1 MRKLLTA
8 FILTIALVTALPVEA
23 EALGYKFTA
32 NDETAENL
40 GLINSDLSKAI
51 IDVEN
56 NHIRLPKGGGEGALT
71 FLGESNFDVAVL
83 TKNGVEIISPTGESR
98 LVIDK
103 SEISN
108 PVAIYSGGNYT
119 DIIIL
124 EDDPTDESKSQVTH
138 FSSVGE
144 YEYEENPYL
153 TLSGLEKCISVSSRS
168 FDKAVVTDAG
178 EVLYYFWAGEEYVE
192 NQLGVTNSLGVSLT
206 DNEYD
211 IIVSDDNGVRRITNM
226 STVTEILSGEFS
238 DIERGS
244 GNSFAVIQ
252 DELIKHY
259 NIVGDS
265 ATLNE
270 YLSVTEGLE
279 MPSSIAMRTDSFD
292 KAIIDGNIIK
302 FYFWTDGELTLASEV
317 EIEVLDNLGKY
328 SKKAALVSNGLEV
341 TGTNGNNLLITH
353 ARMSCGELESFPDIS
368 DDTWVE
374 WYISTDGGITN
385 GSKDKNDV
393 TDMSKWKKV
402 IGLNSWVELDEPAE
416 KVAWMAVLKT
426 NNRDYTPIINEFIEI
441 ELRVGIKPP
450 ELLVPGIYYTSN
462 PEIWWSFDDDGIGST
477 QAAFQ
482 LVLYKN
488 NDEEVLNTGKILSGQ
503 QSYMIR
509 NTNANAS
516 IWGEG
521 VDTFQVQVKVWDSM
535 ENESDFSPKEQFKVL
550 AFDRPVI
557 TKVVSPSMMGR
568 EWINRFSQSMELPI
582 LKAGTAVTMRIYG
595 IGVDELTEADVYYP
609 GNRSLDRNN
618 NWEIRAGLSPL
629 DLRDRVE
636 YIKEFE
642 VVAGYESSNNKV
654 WEGTFYTSPD
664 TINCPDGTVIAA
676 QFSTDEFSGGNYPLL
691 ILDDVYDYTDRET
704 PEHGANWTSWDGYR
718 WWSEGL
724 VIVND
729 TVFNDWDVTLRY
741 KDKE

>member
-1 MRKLLTA
+1 MKKLLITVAILVSAVIA
-8 FILTIALVTALPVEA
+8 FPSDA
-23 EALGYKFTA
+23 EAIGHKFIV

-40 GLINSDLSKAI
+40 DIINQDISKAV

-56 NHIRLPKGGGEGALT
+56 NHVRLPKGGGEGSIT
-71 FLGESNFDVAVL
+71 FLGEGNVDVAVL

-98 LVIDK
+98 LAIDK
-103 SEISN
+103 SKMTN
-108 PVAIYSGGNYT
+108 PIAIYSGGNYN

-124 EDDPTDESKSQVTH
+124 EDDPVDDSKSRVTH
-138 FSSVGE
+138 FSTVGG
-144 YEYEENPYL
+144 YSYEENPYL
-153 TLSGLEKCISVSSRS
+153 TISGLKKCVAVSSRS
-168 FDKAVVTDAG
+168 FDKAVVTEEG
-178 EVLYYFWAGEEYVE
+178 ELIYNFWVGGEYIE
-192 NQLGVTNSLGVSLT
+192 NKLGVTNSLMVTIT

-211 IIVSDDNGVRRITNM
+211 VLVADDNGIKRISNM
-226 STVTEILSGEFS
+226 STVSQILSGEFNEL
-238 DIERGS
+238 ERGGGS
-244 GNSFAVIQ
+244 DFAVIN
-252 DELIKHY
+252 ENYVEHY
-259 NIVGDS
+259 NIIDDS
-265 ATLNE
+265 AYLNE
-270 YLSVTEGLE
+270 YLSVKDGLE
-279 MPSSIAMRTDSFD
+279 MPSAIAMRTDSFD
-292 KAIIDGNIIK
+292 KAIVDGNMVK
-302 FYFWTDGELTLASEV
+302 FYFWTGEELTLANEV
-317 EIEVLDNLGKY
+317 EFEVLEGLGKY
-328 SKKAALVSNGLEV
+328 SKRAELVSNGL
-341 TGTNGNNLLITH
+341 TIKGSDGNNLLITH
-353 ARMSCGELESFPDIS
+353 VRMSSGDIESLPDIS

-374 WYISTDGGITN
+374 WYVSTDSDITD
-385 GSKDKNDV
+385 GSIDKNELSN
-393 TDMSKWKKV
+393 MAKWKKV
-402 IGLNSWVELDEPAE
+402 IGLNSWVELDEPSE
-416 KVAWMAVLKT
+416 KVAWMAVLRT

-441 ELRVGIKPP
+441 EFRVGLKPP
-450 ELLVPGIYYTSN
+450 ELKLPEMYYTSN
-462 PEIWWSFDDDGIGST
+462 PEIWWNFDDEGMGST
-477 QAAFQ
+477 QSAFQ

-618 NWEIRAGLSPL
+618 NWEVRAGLSPL
-629 DLRDRVE
+629 DLRNRVE

-718 WWSEGL
+718 WWAEGL